1 MSRSASDAYAVLG
14 VTPEISDD
22 DLRRVYRAL
31 VKRHHPDHNGGSPE
45 SAARFAR
52 IQDAY
57 STVTQVRQGGTVA
70 GSGPRR
76 APEPG
81 PRRGPRPAPRPAGF
95 EPGIEQRI
103 ADLEREL
110 AERRASER
118 EPTPGRP
125 AGGAAAS
132 DAFRQPAKPRL
143 TPRPTPEELGHY
155 ETDDSLAS
163 IIDDAAA
170 EFAERL
176 KDVRRSD
183 LSRRLA
189 DLLGGR
195 SEDE

>member
-14 VTPEISDD
+14 VTPDVSDD
-22 DLRRVYRAL
+22 DLRRVYRGL

-57 STVTQVRQGGTVA
+57 STVTQLRKGGTAA

-81 PRRGPRPAPRPAGF
+81 PRRGPRPAPRPAGSD
-95 EPGIEQRI
+95 PGIEQRI

-110 AERRASER
+110 AARRAGER
-118 EPTPGRP
+118 AAASGQP

-132 DAFRQPAKPRL
+132 DGFRQAPKRR

-155 ETDDSLAS
+155 ETDDTLAS
-163 IIDDAAA
+163 ILDDAAA
-170 EFAERL
+170 EFGERL
-176 KDVRRSD
+176 KDVRGSE

-195 SEDE
+195 REDE